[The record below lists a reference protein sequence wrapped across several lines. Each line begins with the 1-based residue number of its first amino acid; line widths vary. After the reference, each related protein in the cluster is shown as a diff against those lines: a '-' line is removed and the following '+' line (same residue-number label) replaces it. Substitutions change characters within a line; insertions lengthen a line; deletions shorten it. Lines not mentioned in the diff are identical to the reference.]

1 MATNKQLEQQ
11 VTLLERRVAQLSSTN
26 SQLLDEVEVLKKNY
40 TTLVTEVSQRFEA
53 VQKRFQKKYLLVEL
67 VFTLEKM

>member
-11 VTLLERRVAQLSSTN
+11 VTVLEKRVAQLSMTN
-26 SQLLDEVEVLKKNY
+26 SRLLDEITVLKSNY

-53 VQKRFQKKYLLVEL
+53 VQKRFQS
-67 VFTLEKM
+67 

>member
-11 VTLLERRVAQLSSTN
+11 VTALEKRVAQVSSTN
-26 SQLLDEVEVLKKNY
+26 SQLLDEVTVLKKNY

-53 VQKRFQKKYLLVEL
+53 VQKRFQS
-67 VFTLEKM
+67 

>member
-11 VTLLERRVAQLSSTN
+11 VSVLEKRVAQLSMTN
-26 SQLLDEVEVLKKNY
+26 SRLLDEVTVLKNNY

-53 VQKRFQKKYLLVEL
+53 VQKRFQS
-67 VFTLEKM
+67 

>member
-11 VTLLERRVAQLSSTN
+11 VSVLEKRVAQLSMTN
-26 SQLLDEVEVLKKNY
+26 SRLLDEITVLKSNY

-53 VQKRFQKKYLLVEL
+53 VQKRFQS
-67 VFTLEKM
+67 

>member
-11 VTLLERRVAQLSSTN
+11 VSVLEKRVAQLSMTN
-26 SQLLDEVEVLKKNY
+26 SRLLDEITVLKSNY

-53 VQKRFQKKYLLVEL
+53 VQKRFQG
-67 VFTLEKM
+67 

>member
-11 VTLLERRVAQLSSTN
+11 VSVLEKRVAQLSMTN
-26 SQLLDEVEVLKKNY
+26 SRLLDEVTVLKSNY

-53 VQKRFQKKYLLVEL
+53 VQKRFQS
-67 VFTLEKM
+67 